1 MLKIPYTIEDKS
13 YSVFNLEY
21 LSHHLFIL
29 TCLLP
34 SIIPIISFSDTQP
47 VYFFFAIAIIIL
59 DRFKTNPNLGS
70 FILLL
75 GGVFSLILSLNTDLS
90 SSIIRR
96 IYSYFSVFFV
106 VWATM
111 ILIKKNFLNLSS
123 LIKTIIA
130 FLFIVTLIQNFID
143 KDFLTFLLSR
153 SSSAWGRGTVG
164 LFNEPS
170 ALAAALVF
178 YLILQF
184 ILDKK
189 FDYISLFLV
198 SIIIIFL
205 AKSSLGLLF
214 LLLLLGSNILFN
226 PRNSIIILSSI
237 FALFITL
244 YLLTGSD
251 SRMGRL
257 LDLLY
262 TQPEIILLIDQSV
275 HDRFFAI
282 FFSLKGFYENYF
294 FPNGF
299 GAYSQA
305 VETFVPYSEIANN
318 SWISKGITIM
328 SGYGA
333 ALFELGIIGIIY
345 IIYPLI
351 LIFNYFKKNFGAGLS
366 LSVSLTAFMF
376 ASIPISYPMYGL
388 MIGILLSKVKK

>member
-1 MLKIPYTIEDKS
+1 L
-13 YSVFNLEY
+13 
-21 LSHHLFIL
+21 
-29 TCLLP
+29 
-34 SIIPIISFSDTQP
+34 II
-47 VYFFFAIAIIIL
+47 
-59 DRFKTNPNLGS
+59 
-70 FILLL
+70 
-75 GGVFSLILSLNTDLS
+75 
-90 SSIIRR
+90 
-96 IYSYFSVFFV
+96 
-106 VWATM
+106 
-111 ILIKKNFLNLSS
+111 
-123 LIKTIIA
+123 
-130 FLFIVTLIQNFID
+130 TLIQNFID
-143 KDFLTFLLSR
+143 KDFLTFFLSR
-153 SSSAWGRGTVG
+153 SSAAWGRGTVG

-189 FDYISLFLV
+189 FDYISLFMV

-214 LLLLLGSNILFN
+214 LLLLLGSYIFFN
-226 PRNSIIILSSI
+226 PKNSILILPSI

-262 TQPEIILLIDQSV
+262 TQPEIILLIDQSI

-318 SWISKGITIM
+318 SWISKGTTIM

-333 ALFELGIIGIIY
+333 ALFELGIVGIIY

-351 LIFNYFKKNFGAGLS
+351 LIFKYFKKNFGAGLS

-376 ASIPISYPMYGL
+376 ATIPISYPMYGL
-388 MIGILLSKVKK
+388 MMGILLSKDKK